1 MQPEISIIVPV
12 YNLEKLITRCLDS
25 IKAQTFQNWQCIVVN
40 DGSSDGSGAVCDAY
54 AKTDDRFQVL
64 HQQNGGVSSARN
76 AGLDVA
82 TGRYIAF
89 VDGDDAVHA
98 RCFEW
103 ILEQQQQTPMALL
116 AWFSASSLD
125 APVSFES
132 VTERSY
138 TSQQRQ
144 LFTITNAGS
153 NIWNKLFWGEV
164 IRRGNVR
171 YDVSMKRGEDYAFCV
186 AYLDAQHALFPESA
200 IRVFDITLYYCL
212 PDNTKD
218 RASQKTIAAHPI
230 VWDKQ
235 QSRGYAARLMQEY
248 AQLVESMN
256 GYEAMSATDRLH
268 ITHQYARRFAFAVWA
283 AHQLGETL
291 PEGFWGEG
299 AVGGLVATMKHYK
312 LYNAYYWPLRL
323 KWQWLVCKTYHSDES
338 ESKKL
343 FWRVH
348 LAGDI
353 LLGRT
358 WSRL

>member
-1 MQPEISIIVPV
+1 M
-12 YNLEKLITRCLDS
+12 
-25 IKAQTFQNWQCIVVN
+25 AQTPHI
-40 DGSSDGSGAVCDAY
+40 
-54 AKTDDRFQVL
+54 L
-64 HQQNGGVSSARN
+64 
-76 AGLDVA
+76 
-82 TGRYIAF
+82 F
-89 VDGDDAVHA
+89 VDGDDELPP
-98 RCFEW
+98 F
-103 ILEQQQQTPMALL
+103 ALQWL
-116 AWFSASSLD
+116 HERMGQHPGDCISWMMRGQWEPFDEAALHQAATAFTADQLQAYIVGGKGSNVTNRVFSSSLIHG
-125 APVSFES
+125 SGL
-132 VTERSY
+132 
-138 TSQQRQ
+138 
-144 LFTITNAGS
+144 LFDTA
-153 NIWNKLFWGEV
+153 LA
-164 IRRGNVR
+164 
-171 YDVSMKRGEDYAFCV
+171 RGEDGAFAA
-186 AYLDAQHALFPESA
+186 AYTEQFFKKYPQAAVHHYPAQ
-200 IRVFDITLYYCL
+200 LYIIHR
-212 PDNTKD
+212 DNAAG
-218 RASQKTIAAHPI
+218 RASNKKIKAHPI
-230 VWDKQ
+230 VWNKQ
-235 QSRGYAARLMQEY
+235 QSKGYAARLMQEY